1 MTILSDSDAA
11 EVTKIFGA
19 LVRDVYVKVYTQ
31 KLECPTCSDTEVILK
46 ELDGLSDR
54 LKVSFLN
61 LQTDREDAVKDGVD
75 RAPAIIVSGGTH
87 SRVKFYGTPS
97 GYEFSSLLTTIIDT
111 GGSEEPLTEG
121 TIQFLG
127 DLDTDL
133 HMQVFV
139 TPTCP
144 HCPSAAVLASRMARY
159 SSRVRSEVI
168 EANEFPELSRKFRVQ
183 GVPRTVVNGIFF
195 AEGSI
200 SETMMTDALK
210 KGLADDPAEET
221 NLMDYLQNKG
231 RSS

>member
-1 MTILSDSDAA
+1 MGILSDSDAA

-19 LVRDVYVKVYTQ
+19 LVRDVHVKVYTQ
-31 KLECPTCSDTEVILK
+31 KLECPTCTDTETILR
-46 ELDGLSDR
+46 ELDGLSER

-61 LQTDREDAVKDGVD
+61 PQTDSEDARKDGVE
-75 RAPAIIVSGGTH
+75 RVPAIIVSDGTH
-87 SRVKFYGTPS
+87 CRVKFYGTPS

-121 TIQFLG
+121 TIQFLK

-133 HMQVFV
+133 EMQVFV

-144 HCPSAAVLASRMARY
+144 HCPAAAVLASRMARY

-168 EANEFPELSRKFRVQ
+168 EANEFPELSRKFKVQ
-183 GVPRTVVNGIFF
+183 GVPRTIVNGVFY
-195 AEGSI
+195 AEGSL

-210 KGLADDPAEET
+210 KGLADDPSIET
-221 NLMDYLQNKG
+221 NLLDYLRHN
-231 RSS
+231 

>member
-1 MTILSDSDAA
+1 MAILSDSDAT

-19 LVRDVYVKVYTQ
+19 LVRDVHVKVYTQ
-31 KLECPTCSDTEVILK
+31 KLECPTCTDTEIILR
-46 ELDGLSDR
+46 ELDELSEN

-61 LQTDREDAVKDGVD
+61 PQTDMEDAEKDGVE
-75 RAPAIIVSGGTH
+75 RVPAIIVSDGTH

-111 GGSEEPLTEG
+111 GGPAEPLTEG

-168 EANEFPELSRKFRVQ
+168 EANEFPELSSKFRVQ

-195 AEGSI
+195 AEGSLPE
-200 SETMMTDALK
+200 SSMTDALK
-210 KGLADDPAEET
+210 KGLADDPSEET
-221 NLMDYLQNKG
+221 NLMDYLQNN
-231 RSS
+231 

>member
-1 MTILSDSDAA
+1 MAILSDSDAA

-19 LVRDVYVKVYTQ
+19 LVRDVHVKVYTQ
-31 KLECPTCSDTEVILK
+31 KLECPTCTDTETILR
-46 ELDGLSDR
+46 ELDGLSER

-61 LQTDREDAVKDGVD
+61 PQTDSEEASRDGVE
-75 RAPAIIVSGGTH
+75 RVPALIVTDATH
-87 SRVKFYGTPS
+87 CRVKFYGTPS

-121 TIQFLG
+121 TIQFLS
-127 DLDTDL
+127 DLDTDIL
-133 HMQVFV
+133 MQVFV

-144 HCPSAAVLASRMARY
+144 HCPGAAVLASRMARY

-183 GVPRTVVNGIFF
+183 GVPRTIVNGIFYV
-195 AEGSI
+195 EGSI

-210 KGLADDPAEET
+210 KGLEDAPSEET
-221 NLMDYLQNKG
+221 NLLDYLRNEG
-231 RSS
+231 G

>member
-1 MTILSDSDAA
+1 MAILSDSDAQ

-19 LVRDVYVKVYTQ
+19 LVRDVHVKVYTQ
-31 KLECPTCSDTEVILK
+31 KLECPSCGDTETILK
-46 ELDGLSDR
+46 ELDELSEK

-61 LQTDREDAVKDGVD
+61 PQTDMEDAEKDGIERV
-75 RAPAIIVSGGTH
+75 PAIIVSDGTH

-144 HCPSAAVLASRMARY
+144 HCPSAAVLASRMSRY

-168 EANEFPELSRKFRVQ
+168 EANEFPELSGKFKVQ
-183 GVPRTVVNGIFF
+183 GVPRTIVNGIFY
-195 AEGSI
+195 AEGSL
-200 SETMMTDALK
+200 SETMMTDALR
-210 KGLADDPAEET
+210 KGLEDAPSEET
-221 NLMDYLQNKG
+221 NLLDYLQN
-231 RSS
+231 S

>member
-1 MTILSDSDAA
+1 MAILSDSDAA

-19 LVRDVYVKVYTQ
+19 LVRNVHVKVYTQ
-31 KLECPTCSDTEVILK
+31 KLECPSCSDTETILR
-46 ELDGLSDR
+46 ELDELSER

-61 LQTDREDAVKDGVD
+61 PQTDREEAEKDGVE
-75 RAPAIIVSGGTH
+75 RVPALIVSDGTH

-127 DLDTDL
+127 DLDTDIL
-133 HMQVFV
+133 MQIFV

-159 SSRVRSEVI
+159 SDRVNSEVI

-183 GVPRTVVNGIFF
+183 GVPRTIVNGKFY
-195 AEGSI
+195 AEGSL

-210 KGLADDPAEET
+210 KGLADDPSEET
-221 NLMDYLQNKG
+221 NLLDYLQNN
-231 RSS
+231 

>member
-1 MTILSDSDAA
+1 MKLS
-11 EVTKIFGA
+11 EKLKI
-19 LVRDVYVKVYTQ
+19 
-31 KLECPTCSDTEVILK
+31 
-46 ELDGLSDR
+46 
-54 LKVSFLN
+54 SFLN
-61 LQTDREDAVKDGVD
+61 PQTNREDAEKDGVEGV
-75 RAPAIIVSGGTH
+75 PALIVSDGTN

-121 TIQFLG
+121 TIQFLK
-127 DLDTDL
+127 DLSTDL
-133 HMQVFV
+133 EMLEFV

-159 SSRVRSEVI
+159 STFVRSEVI
-168 EANEFPELSRKFRVQ
+168 EANEFPELSRRFKVQ

-195 AEGSI
+195 AEGSL

-210 KGLADDPAEET
+210 MGLADDPSEKA
-221 NLMDYLQNKG
+221 NLLDYLRNEV

>member
-1 MTILSDSDAA
+1 MAILSDSDAQ

-19 LVRDVYVKVYTQ
+19 LVRDVHVKVYTQ
-31 KLECPTCSDTEVILK
+31 KLECPTCSDTEAILS
-46 ELDGLSDR
+46 ELAVLSKK

-61 LQTDREDAVKDGVD
+61 PQTDTEDAEKDGIEIV
-75 RAPAIIVSGGTH
+75 PAIVVSDGTH

-97 GYEFSSLLTTIIDT
+97 GYEFSTLLTTIIDT
-111 GGSEEPLTEG
+111 GGSKEPLTEG
-121 TIQFLG
+121 TINFLK
-127 DLDTDL
+127 DLDIDIL
-133 HMQVFV
+133 MQVFV

-183 GVPRTVVNGIFF
+183 GVPRTIINGIFF
-195 AEGSI
+195 AEGSL

-210 KGLADDPAEET
+210 KGLADDPSIET
-221 NLMDYLQNKG
+221 NLLDYLRHN
-231 RSS
+231 

>member
-1 MTILSDSDAA
+1 MAILSDSDSA
-11 EVTKIFGA
+11 EVTKILGA
-19 LVRDVYVKVYTQ
+19 LLRDVYVKVYTQ
-31 KLECPTCSDTEVILK
+31 KLECPSCGDTEAILK
-46 ELDGLSDR
+46 ELDELSEK

-61 LQTDREDAVKDGVD
+61 PQTDMEDAEKDGIERV
-75 RAPAIIVSGGTH
+75 PAIIVSDGTH

-144 HCPSAAVLASRMARY
+144 HCPSAAVLASRMSRY

-168 EANEFPELSRKFRVQ
+168 EANEFPELSGKFKVQ
-183 GVPRTVVNGIFF
+183 GVPRTIVNGIFY
-195 AEGSI
+195 AEGSL

-210 KGLADDPAEET
+210 KGLTDAPSEET
-221 NLMDYLQNKG
+221 NLLDYLQN
-231 RSS
+231 S